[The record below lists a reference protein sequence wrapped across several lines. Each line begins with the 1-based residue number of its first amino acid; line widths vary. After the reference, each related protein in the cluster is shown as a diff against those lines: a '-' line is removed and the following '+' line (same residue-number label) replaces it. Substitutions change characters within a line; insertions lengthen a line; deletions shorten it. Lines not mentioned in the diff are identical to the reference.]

1 MNQKLQRIID
11 DDGTPEIANQVSITQ
26 INDRDRE
33 HLRAFP
39 PHRKAQVMRH
49 IGSRVPARSVVYRGK
64 NEYEKA
70 VLNLHRDGYG
80 LIDMQPQELLFT
92 TVWYRKDRS
101 FLSKGIDV
109 TMLLW
114 EHGGHSHGGD
124 LTTLA
129 TWRIE

>member
-1 MNQKLQRIID
+1 MNQKLQRIIE

-39 PHRKAQVMRH
+39 AHRKAQVMKQ
-49 IGSRVPARSVVYRGK
+49 IGSRAPAQSVVYRGK

-101 FLSKGIDV
+101 FLSTGADV

-114 EHGGHSHGGD
+114 EDGGNDDDDS
-124 LTTLA
+124 TTM
-129 TWRIE
+129 TNWRI

>member
-1 MNQKLQRIID
+1 MNNIQQHFID
-11 DDGTPEIANQVSITQ
+11 DDITPVVRDKGSITQ
-26 INDRDRE
+26 INDIDRE
-33 HLRAFP
+33 HLRAFSAF
-39 PHRKAQVMRH
+39 RKALVMQKIEVLTPTRCVTYH
-49 IGSRVPARSVVYRGK
+49 GK
-64 NEYEKA
+64 NEYQKA
-70 VLNLHRDGYG
+70 IINIHRDGYG

-101 FLSKGIDV
+101 FLSKGVDV

-114 EHGGHSHGGD
+114 EHGGDSHEGD